1 MKYLS
6 AQPATKYYAW
16 QIDVMLHSFVN
27 QGVNLSDVLLVNAIH
42 GDIDPHFE
50 VLKQKYKEAN
60 FYFYEDTRNIKH
72 YISSIRPHILFKH
85 FKEHPELSKE
95 TIFYHDCDIVLTRPL
110 NVDLLENGAAC
121 YLSDTISYIGY
132 DYIISKGQD
141 VFEEM
146 TNACRIDPELVIKN
160 QENSGGAQY
169 VLKNINEGFWLKVE
183 ADCQNMYY
191 LVSRLSA
198 AKRKENPDYH
208 DIQIWCADM
217 WAVLWNLWKEG
228 KQTLVISE
236 LDFMF
241 ATDPIENWNSKAI
254 YHNAGVTSA
263 SDGLF
268 YKGNYINQF
277 PIKDLVIDNTKA
289 SYKYYE
295 IIKECL

>member
-6 AQPATKYYAW
+6 SQPATKYYAW

-27 QGVNLSDVLLVNAIH
+27 QGVDLSDVILVNAVH

-50 VLKQKYKEAN
+50 VLKEKYKGAG
-60 FYFYEDTRNIKH
+60 FYFYEDTRQVKN
-72 YISSIRPHILFKH
+72 YISSVRPHVLFKH
-85 FKEHPELSKE
+85 FKEYPELSRE

-110 NVDLLENGAAC
+110 DVDLLEVGSAC
-121 YLSDTISYIGY
+121 YVSNTISYIGY

-146 TNACRIDPELVIKN
+146 TYAAKIDPELVIKN

-169 VLKNINEGFWLKVE
+169 VLKNINAGFWLKVQVDSE
-183 ADCQNMYY
+183 NLYY
-191 LVSRLSA
+191 LVSRLSL
-198 AKRKENPDYH
+198 KKKQQDPSYH
-208 DIQIWCADM
+208 EIQIWCADM

-228 KQTLVISE
+228 KNTLVISE

-241 ATDPIENWNSKAI
+241 ATDPIENWSSKAI

-277 PIKDLVIDNTKA
+277 PIKDLVVDNTKA
-289 SYKYYE
+289 SYNYYE